1 MPTYNPY
8 TDTHAIEKYQFLHH
22 FLPHPETTKRAKLLQ
37 HKALFTYSLVAA
49 FLLVLI
55 RVLPLL
61 APGVLGYASDITVSD
76 LLIETNEMRNEHGL
90 NSLRLNPQLTA
101 AAEQKAAHMFE
112 NDYWAHV
119 APDGTTP
126 WDFILNSSY
135 DYSYA
140 GENLAKNF
148 NKSPDVVEAWFQSPT
163 HRENLLSSH
172 YEEIGFAV
180 MNGVLDGYETTL
192 VVQMFGKP
200 RAGVPIATETQEE
213 TILEELAVAPEPE
226 PVIQKA
232 TIPQVVEDV
241 DLAFVPPVEP
251 EAVLPAVDVTTA
263 TKSITVTVAGFL
275 VLLLVLDIWYT
286 KRKAIPKITGNAFAH
301 IMFLVITVVG
311 VWFALSPGKI
321 L

>member
-22 FLPHPETTKRAKLLQ
+22 FLPHPETQERAKLLQ

-55 RVLPLL
+55 KVVPIL
-61 APGVLGYASDITVSD
+61 APGILGYASDITVSD
-76 LLIETNEMRNEHGL
+76 LLVETNEMRNEHGL
-90 NSLRLNPQLTA
+90 NTLRLNPQLTA
-101 AAEQKAAHMFE
+101 AAEEKAAHMFE
-112 NDYWAHV
+112 QDYWAHV

-126 WDFILNSSY
+126 WDFILNAAY

-148 NKSPDVVEAWFQSPT
+148 NNSDDVVEAWFQSPS
-163 HRENLLSSH
+163 HRENLLSTH

-180 MNGVLDGYETTL
+180 KNGVLDGYETTL

-213 TILEELAVAPEPE
+213 NILEELAYVPEPA
-226 PVIQKA
+226 PVTQKA
-232 TIPQVVEDV
+232 TLPQESELI
-241 DLAFVPPVEP
+241 DLEFISPVPQTE
-251 EAVLPAVDVTTA
+251 VLPAVDVTTA
-263 TKSITVTVAGFL
+263 TRSITIIVTGFL

-321 L
+321 I